1 MIDGFGFCL
10 FVAGK
15 ADPCLFEKRVWEQN
29 ELSIRTLVNT
39 TVYIAPWPG
48 TTDNHMHC

>member
-15 ADPCLFEKRVWEQN
+15 ADPCLFEKRVREKN
-29 ELSIRTLVNT
+29 ELSIRTIVNT
-39 TVYIAPWPG
+39 TA
-48 TTDNHMHC
+48 